1 MSMLTDDLAS
11 MFADTS
17 LTVLVEF
24 GTSPAQSTRGFLST
38 ADEPEDDGA
47 GGIAI
52 VSRQHIIVLE
62 DSLEDLASN
71 ERITVDGTVY
81 TIHGKP
87 RKFGRGKTKVVL
99 AEGS

>member
-1 MSMLTDDLAS
+1 MLTDDQAA

-17 LTVLVEF
+17 LTVTVAF

-38 ADEPEDDGA
+38 EDEPEDDGA
-47 GGIAI
+47 GGITI
-52 VSRQHIIVLE
+52 VSRQRIIIRE
-62 DSLEDLASN
+62 GSLEDLASN

-87 RKFGRGKTKVVL
+87 RKFGRGKIKIIL